1 MHAFAHAK
9 ATMHF
14 VVMNRTT
21 SMIWCYACDSEVLE
35 SDVLPDEYNARLG
48 EYRAL
53 VLPPQ
58 RGNGGGSSHGG
69 GHIVE
74 AAIAARKVVIG
85 TRRES
90 DPRTPLVAKYPVTGG
105 LTGLGNVRSLHHAA
119 ASSTGSSAQLHAN
132 GCTETGARRAVHA
145 VSRQNQRS
153 CGSSWHG
160 DAFGAPRRQTRSEHR
175 VGRCGTAYRGSCRHL
190 RRPLSCC
197 QQHSQALVLFAS
209 EPLRGLVQQPLMHP
223 PCILRC

>member
-1 MHAFAHAK
+1 MAGCAHVAPLRPDVAAALALNRANPPVCSIRGCKAPPTDLWGCLTCGHSGCGQGAGFGMHAFAHAK

-58 RGNGGGSSHGG
+58 RGSGGGSAQGG

-105 LTGLGNVRSLHHAA
+105 LTGLGNVRSCHFATVDACRRRILRAA
-119 ASSTGSSAQLHAN
+119 A
-132 GCTETGARRAVHA
+132 CAR
-145 VSRQNQRS
+145 
-153 CGSSWHG
+153 
-160 DAFGAPRRQTRSEHR
+160 PR
-175 VGRCGTAYRGSCRHL
+175 V
-190 RRPLSCC
+190 
-197 QQHSQALVLFAS
+197 
-209 EPLRGLVQQPLMHP
+209 
-223 PCILRC
+223 